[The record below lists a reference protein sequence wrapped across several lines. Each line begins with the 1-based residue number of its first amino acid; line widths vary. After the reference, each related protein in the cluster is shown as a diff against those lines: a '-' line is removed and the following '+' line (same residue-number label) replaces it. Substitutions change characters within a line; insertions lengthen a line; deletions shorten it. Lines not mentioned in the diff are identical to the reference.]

1 MQIPFIVVAFVVAF
15 VSLAACR
22 SAPSQP
28 RPIEPVV
35 AAAPARPSTPEA
47 CRACNG
53 DWGKHGL
60 AQREGCLCR
69 TKDAGKL
76 CKSKA
81 DCESQCVA
89 KDDPDTEIVDKGPP
103 ARGYFLG
110 RCHAFTTFFGCARLL
125 RGSPEPNTQLDELPM
140 KICVD

>member
-1 MQIPFIVVAFVVAF
+1 MKHAIIVVVFAW
-15 VSLAACR
+15 LAGCR

-28 RPIEPVV
+28 RPIVPVV
-35 AAAPARPSTPEA
+35 AAAPVHPSTPEE

-53 DWGKHGL
+53 DWGRHGL
-60 AQREGCLCR
+60 AQTEGCLCR
-69 TKDAGKL
+69 TKDAGKI

-89 KDDPDTEIVDKGPP
+89 KDEPDTAMVDKGPP
-103 ARGYFLG
+103 AKGHFLG
-110 RCHAFTTFFGCARLL
+110 KCHPFTKFFGCARLL
-125 RGSPEPNTQLDELPM
+125 RESQDPNTQLDELPM